1 MFGDWSDRFFLLEDE
16 LDLDLLAEFDLDL
29 LTEFD
34 LDPDRDEDLDLGKVF
49 TIRQYVTIISQ
60 CFLIINL
67 E

>member
-1 MFGDWSDRFFLLEDE
+1 MVGDWSDRFFLREDE

-49 TIRQYVTIISQ
+49 TIRQIRNNYK
-60 CFLIINL
+60 L
-67 E
+67 

>member
-49 TIRQYVTIISQ
+49 TIRQIRNNCNYHAAI
-60 CFLIINL
+60 
-67 E
+67 